1 MIIYGLKNCDSCR
14 KARKELEAAGREV
27 EFVDVRA
34 NPIDKAMFTE
44 LLAAFGED
52 KLLNKKSTTW
62 RQLDDGERETPAL
75 ELLLSHPT
83 LMKRPLIVTDGQ
95 KYLGWTKQVQSELL

>member
-44 LLAAFGED
+44 LLTAFGED

-62 RQLDDGERETPAL
+62 RQLDDSERETPAL
-75 ELLLSHPT
+75 ELLLSHST
-83 LMKRPLIVTDGQ
+83 LMKRPVIVTDTQ